1 MTTTTTTKSDLKNKK
16 KKSPEISCILMCPGP
31 PGVLSRVILHIQIG
45 AKSHLTV
52 IHQSVD

>member
-1 MTTTTTTKSDLKNKK
+1 MTTTTTTKSDLKK